1 MVYQFTFPDVG
12 EGISEGILVKWK
24 VKGGDTIKEND
35 ALADVET
42 AKALVEIPSP
52 KSGTILQLHVKEG
65 EKIHVGDVLVT
76 IGAAG
81 ESISVSKHVVGSV
94 MQKKETATIVSKQS
108 MEKEIKALPAARK
121 RAAELGIDLASLV
134 PTGTGGVIT
143 LGDVEKEAK
152 PIQRAEQKMIATP
165 TAIGTATT
173 TAPIVGFDKWGRIMS
188 VPLTGVR
195 KAIADNMTLS
205 KATIPHVTHIDE
217 ADVTELD
224 ALRQSKKEYAEN
236 KGIHLT
242 LLPFIMKATANSL
255 KVFPYINARFNQE
268 KQTIEVR
275 EYYNFGFA
283 VDTSYGLIV
292 PVIKGGDS
300 KSVLEIAKKLEILAT
315 HARERDLPLEDMQG
329 ATFSFTNIGSYGG
342 IAATPII
349 PLGQA
354 AILGIY
360 RMKEKPVVKEG
371 GIVIRKILP
380 LSLTFDH
387 RVIDG
392 ATAAKFMNDLIKHL
406 EDTELFSIE

>member
-24 VKGGDTIKEND
+24 VKVGDTIKEND
-35 ALADVET
+35 ALGDVET

-52 KSGTILQLHVKEG
+52 KSGTILQLHVNEG
-65 EKIHVGDVLVT
+65 QKIHVGDVLVT

-81 ESISVSKHVVGSV
+81 ETVSVSKPAPAVAAPQQPKTAKE
-94 MQKKETATIVSKQS
+94 MPQKQPIQKPISS
-108 MEKEIKALPAARK
+108 EIKALPAARK

-134 PTGTGGVIT
+134 PTGAGGVIT
-143 LGDVEKEAK
+143 LADVEQKRGIGKRE
-152 PIQRAEQKMIATP
+152 QGTEQK
-165 TAIGTATT
+165 T
-173 TAPIVGFDKWGRIMS
+173 TAATAPTVSFDKWGRIMS

-217 ADVTELD
+217 ADVTELET
-224 ALRQSKKEYAEN
+224 LRQSKKEYAEN

-242 LLPFIMKATANSL
+242 LLPFIMKAAANSL
-255 KVFPYINARFNQE
+255 KAFPYLNARFNQE
-268 KQTIEVR
+268 KQAIEIR

-292 PVIKGGDS
+292 PVIKGADS
-300 KSVLEIAKKLEILAT
+300 KSVLEIAKKMDILAT

-349 PLGQA
+349 PPGQA
-354 AILGIY
+354 VILGIY
-360 RMKEKPVVKEG
+360 RMKEKPVVREG
-371 GIVIRKILP
+371 GIVIRKIMP

-406 EDTELFSIE
+406 EDTQLFSIE

>member
-1 MVYQFTFPDVG
+1 MAFQFTFPDVG
-12 EGISEGILVKWK
+12 EGISEGVLVKWK

-52 KSGTILQLHVKEG
+52 KSGTILQLHVSEG
-65 EKIHVGDVLVT
+65 QKIHVGDVLVT

-81 ESISVSKHVVGSV
+81 ETVSAPKPVQVSVTVPQQAKT
-94 MQKKETATIVSKQS
+94 Q
-108 MEKEIKALPAARK
+108 KEIKALPAARK
-121 RAAELGIDLASLV
+121 RASELGIDIASLV
-134 PTGTGGVIT
+134 PIGAGGVIT
-143 LGDVEKEAK
+143 LADVEQKRGITPTKKE
-152 PIQRAEQKMIATP
+152 QGLEQKTT
-165 TAIGTATT
+165 TA
-173 TAPIVGFDKWGRIMS
+173 TAPIVGFDKWGRFMS

-217 ADVTELD
+217 ADVTEIET
-224 ALRQSKKEYAEN
+224 LRQSKKEYAEN

-255 KVFPYINARFNQE
+255 KAFPYLNARFNQE
-268 KQTIEVR
+268 KQAIEVR

-283 VDTSYGLIV
+283 VDTSYGLMV
-292 PVIKGGDS
+292 PVIKGVDS
-300 KSVLEIAKKLEILAT
+300 KSVLEIAKKMEILAT
-315 HARERDLPLEDMQG
+315 HARERDIPLEDMQG

-342 IAATPII
+342 VAATPII
-349 PLGQA
+349 PPGQA

-360 RMKEKPVVKEG
+360 RMKEKPVVHEG

-392 ATAAKFMNDLIKHL
+392 ATAAKFMNDIIKHL
-406 EDTELFSIE
+406 VDTELFSIE